1 MSEPIIYAECKE
13 CGGHEEIQ
21 DLKDAKNSNEIQ
33 EIQDLKDAKN
43 WICAECTWDIIIE
56 RERREIYKHV

>member
-13 CGGHEEIQ
+13 CGGHEWW
-21 DLKDAKNSNEIQ
+21 LTNRLSSNEIQ

-43 WICAECTWDIIIE
+43 WICAECTWDIVIE
-56 RERREIYKHV
+56 RERMEIYKHV

>member
-21 DLKDAKNSNEIQ
+21 DLKDAKN
-33 EIQDLKDAKN
+33 
-43 WICAECTWDIIIE
+43 WICAECTWDIVIE
-56 RERREIYKHV
+56 RERMEIYKHV